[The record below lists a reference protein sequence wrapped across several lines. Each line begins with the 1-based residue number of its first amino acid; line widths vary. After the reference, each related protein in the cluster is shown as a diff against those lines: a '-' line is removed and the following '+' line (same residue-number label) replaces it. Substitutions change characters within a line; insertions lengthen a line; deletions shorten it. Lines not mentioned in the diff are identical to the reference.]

1 MKGNEKVIETLND
14 LLSDEL
20 TAINQYIVHA
30 EMAEDWGYPVLHE
43 SAEKRA
49 ITEMKHAEKH
59 IARILFFEGRPIVSK
74 LKNIHIGEDVPK
86 MYENDRMSEQEA
98 IEKYNAAIK
107 LCVEVG
113 DNGTKEM
120 LDAILQDEEDHIDYI
135 EGELEKIS
143 QMGLAVYL
151 TTLTK

>member
-30 EMAEDWGYPVLHE
+30 EMAENWGYPVLHE

-49 ITEMKHAEKH
+49 ITEMKHAETH
-59 IARILFFEGRPIVSK
+59 IARILFLEGRPIVSK

-135 EGELEKIS
+135 EGELDKIS

>member
-1 MKGNEKVIETLND
+1 
-14 LLSDEL
+14 
-20 TAINQYIVHA
+20 
-30 EMAEDWGYPVLHE
+30 MAEDWGYPVLHE

-49 ITEMKHAEKH
+49 ITEMKHAEIH
-59 IARILFFEGRPIVSK
+59 IARILFLEGRPIVSN
-74 LKNIHIGEDVPK
+74 LKAIHIGEDVPK

-120 LDAILQDEEDHIDYI
+120 LDAILQD
-135 EGELEKIS
+135 
-143 QMGLAVYL
+143 
-151 TTLTK
+151 

>member
-59 IARILFFEGRPIVSK
+59 IARILFLDRKSTR
-74 LKNIHIGEDVPK
+74 LNSSHIPLS
-86 MYENDRMSEQEA
+86 RMPSSA
-98 IEKYNAAIK
+98 
-107 LCVEVG
+107 
-113 DNGTKEM
+113 
-120 LDAILQDEEDHIDYI
+120 
-135 EGELEKIS
+135 
-143 QMGLAVYL
+143 
-151 TTLTK
+151 

>member
-43 SAEKRA
+43 SAENRA

-59 IARILFFEGRPIVSK
+59 IARILFLEGRPIVSK
-74 LKNIHIGEDVPK
+74 LKSIHIGEDVPK
-86 MYENDRMSEQEA
+86 MYENDRMLEQEA

-135 EGELEKIS
+135 EGELEKIT
-143 QMGLAVYL
+143 QMGLAIYL

>member
-30 EMAEDWGYPVLHE
+30 EMAENWGYPVLHE

-49 ITEMKHAEKH
+49 ITEMKHTETH
-59 IARILFFEGRPIVSK
+59 IARILFLEGRPIVSK

-135 EGELEKIS
+135 EGELDKIS

>member
-59 IARILFFEGRPIVSK
+59 IARILFLEGRPIVSK

-120 LDAILQDEEDHIDYI
+120 LDAYI
-135 EGELEKIS
+135 ELKTEEARLVSIQVHPIEFELYYS
-143 QMGLAVYL
+143 C
-151 TTLTK
+151 

>member
-49 ITEMKHAEKH
+49 IQEMKHAEMH
-59 IARILFFEGRPIVSK
+59 IARILFLEGRPIVSN
-74 LKNIHIGEDVPK
+74 LKAIHIGEDVPK

-98 IEKYNAAIK
+98 IQKYNAAIR
-107 LCVEVG
+107 LCNEVG

-120 LDAILQDEEDHIDYI
+120 LDSILQDEEDHIDYI
-135 EGELEKIS
+135 EGEQDKIS